1 MCSYVLVRGY
11 LKTNEVS
18 NLNNDSE
25 LQFSDVFKDT
35 VLCVHFNE
43 LLPTVSLGICSW
55 LVFAGRRSMSKFTDA
70 CLRPVINLNFIRIH
84 RASFRLSVKLE
95 S

>member
-25 LQFSDVFKDT
+25 LQFSDVFTDT

-43 LLPTVSLGICSW
+43 LLPTVSLGRRSW
-55 LVFAGRRSMSKFTDA
+55 LVFAGRRMSKFTDA

-84 RASFRLSVKLE
+84 RALFRLSVKLE